1 MVSFEK
7 MPADHR
13 TSDIPPLRKS
23 GGPVSIQDVAD
34 AAQVSIATVSRVING
49 HQLVATETAARV
61 KAAIERL
68 GFKPNRFAQGL
79 MTRRSKLLG
88 LAVPDLYGEFYS
100 TILRSADAAAR
111 KAGYH
116 LLVSTFAGHAAA
128 HGEENPEGD
137 NLLASLPLSLLDGMA
152 VMITEPNRR
161 AVEAIRAMSVPV
173 VVVDLETAGTQMDT
187 VLVDNVTGAREAAEH
202 LLDGTAPDRIR
213 FVGGPES
220 NFDTVHRSRAV
231 AEALAR
237 RGARMH
243 ASQIR
248 FGEYSLEWGRKWAHE
263 AQAAGELKGAGV
275 LAGNDEIA
283 WGIMLAAQELGISLP
298 GELRVIGFDDTR
310 LSTLTRPRLSTV
322 HMPLAQIGTSAL
334 DLLARRIADP
344 AAPAET
350 IRLSTSLVQRESS

>member
-1 MVSFEK
+1 

-13 TSDIPPLRKS
+13 TSDVPPARKS

-49 HQLVATETAARV
+49 HQLVASETAARV

-116 LLVSTFAGHAAA
+116 LLVSTFAGRSSQA
-128 HGEENPEGD
+128 GEEGLGGD

-173 VVVDLETAGTQMDT
+173 VVVDLEAAATQMDT
-187 VLVDNVTGAREAAEH
+187 VLVDNVTGAREATEH
-202 LLDGTAPDRIR
+202 LLNGTPPERIR

-220 NFDTVHRSRAV
+220 NFDTAQRSRAV
-231 AEALAR
+231 ADALAR
-237 RGARMH
+237 RGA
-243 ASQIR
+243 ALKPSQVR
-248 FGEYSLEWGRKWAHE
+248 FGDYSLEWGRQWAHE
-263 AQAAGELKGAGV
+263 AEKAGELRNAGV

-283 WGIMLAAQELGISLP
+283 WGIMLAAQELGISIP
-298 GELRVIGFDDTR
+298 GELRIVGFDDTR

-322 HMPLAQIGTSAL
+322 HMPLAQIGSSAL
-334 DLLARRIADP
+334 ELLARRIADP
-344 AAPAET
+344 AAPPET
-350 IRLSTSLVQRESS
+350 VRLSTSLVQRESS